1 MSDDFNV
8 PAALAVLFELAKSIN
23 ICKESDDF
31 LLANELATCL
41 TFLAKPLGILQQDP
55 ESYLRSGVEISRE
68 KIDSMLLE
76 REGARS
82 DKNFDKSDR
91 IRDELLELNIVL
103 EDSPEG
109 TTWRKK

>member
-1 MSDDFNV
+1 M
-8 PAALAVLFELAKSIN
+8 
-23 ICKESDDF
+23 
-31 LLANELATCL
+31 ANELATCL
-41 TFLAKPLGILQQDP
+41 SLLAKPLGILQQDP
-55 ESYLRSGVEISRE
+55 ESYLRSGVDISRE

-76 REGARS
+76 RERARS

-103 EDSPEG
+103 EDSSEG